1 MPKGLPRYFINEI
14 SKFLKNTDENKKK
27 LLKLMADKFLNFF

>member
-27 LLKLMADKFLNFF
+27 WFDI